1 MLHGDETPL
10 PLAVRHL
17 SHSMP
22 GMLTPDTEQRHAE
35 ESVLLRQAIA
45 RLEGEK
51 AALLEH
57 MDEAEEERAAL
68 KGLVESADASAAR
81 AQSEAGEAAAGER
94 RALAEAEACR
104 VRVREHADEAVRA
117 RRELE
122 ASQGAQ
128 QELMAALRDAQA
140 DLGRARDDA
149 QQAGCVMCA
158 CVCVCV
164 CLGDGWRRLLL

>member
-1 MLHGDETPL
+1 
-10 PLAVRHL
+10 
-17 SHSMP
+17 
-22 GMLTPDTEQRHAE
+22 
-35 ESVLLRQAIA
+35 
-45 RLEGEK
+45 
-51 AALLEH
+51 

-140 DLGRARDDA
+140 DLERAKDDA
-149 QQAGCVMCA
+149 LQA
-158 CVCVCV
+158 
-164 CLGDGWRRLLL
+164 